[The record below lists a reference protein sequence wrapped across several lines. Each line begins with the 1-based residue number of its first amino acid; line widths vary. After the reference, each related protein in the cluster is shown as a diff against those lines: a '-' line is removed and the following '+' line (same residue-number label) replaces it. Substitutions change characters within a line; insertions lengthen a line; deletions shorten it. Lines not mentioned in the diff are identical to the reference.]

1 MDTIEKIDLRDRT
14 LARNASAWVVLD
26 WGGLL
31 DPLAD
36 PQNVLNGLG
45 QGTIG
50 THLAVSDEN
59 WGIKEYQRD
68 RSYELD
74 QTGIQQDRILADAKV
89 ALGREQLSIRIV
101 TDNYILAVKVFDSK
115 VRILLMGA
123 KEFAAA
129 VEREQ
134 LLVAKQRA
142 GLAVDKEVLHQAEV
156 QARIYYE
163 FIARAMVEADIAKGQ
178 VDVAK
183 AQVRAIMQAALD
195 LPPKDK
201 ISPHTYHYLFGL
213 LAATGLRIS
222 EALAL
227 QRDDLVEDGLLIR
240 NGKFGKQRLLP
251 LQPSTRQ
258 ALETYLAIRKTLGAI
273 GDDLF
278 ITTRGRAP
286 HQTAVHI
293 VFVRLTRK
301 LGFRGP
307 TGTPGMRLHD
317 LRHSFAVRSLESC
330 PRDREAVAHHMASLS
345 AYLGHADIASTYW
358 YLEATP
364 VLLRDIAAAG
374 ERLYLGDAA

>member
-1 MDTIEKIDLRDRT
+1 MLNGQISRYVALHRSLGRKFSEQSRMLQLFAEYAGSFGDRHTNIDRIYDWCRT
-14 LARNASAWVVLD
+14 ASS
-26 WGGLL
+26 
-31 DPLAD
+31 
-36 PQNVLNGLG
+36 QNVARCRFDVVRNFCLYA
-45 QGTIG
+45 
-50 THLAVSDEN
+50 HAE
-59 WGIKEYQRD
+59 
-68 RSYELD
+68 D
-74 QTGIQQDRILADAKV
+74 QAHEVPPAGV
-89 ALGREQLSIRIV
+89 FGRGKRPRPTPHIIEP
-101 TDNYILAVKVFDSK
+101 
-115 VRILLMGA
+115 
-123 KEFAAA
+123 
-129 VEREQ
+129 
-134 LLVAKQRA
+134 
-142 GLAVDKEVLHQAEV
+142 
-156 QARIYYE
+156 
-163 FIARAMVEADIAKGQ
+163 
-178 VDVAK
+178 